1 MSCVYEEMADLMVAS
16 MSGAA
21 TGMSRDEF
29 VALFKTRF
37 PDEADFR
44 AFLAQM
50 RAHTAQLLGAMATAG
65 AANDQGQAPAGSPAN
80 RSQ

>member
-1 MSCVYEEMADLMVAS
+1 MT
-16 MSGAA
+16 GAA
-21 TGMSRDEF
+21 SGMTREEF

-50 RAHTAQLLGAMATAG
+50 RAHTAHLLAAFDASGAK
-65 AANDQGQAPAGSPAN
+65 S
-80 RSQ
+80 

>member
-1 MSCVYEEMADLMVAS
+1 MSCVHEEMADLMAAS
-16 MSGAA
+16 MTGAA
-21 TGMSRDEF
+21 SGMTREEF

-50 RAHTAQLLGAMATAG
+50 RVHTAHLLGAMAKAG
-65 AANDQGQAPAGSPAN
+65 AANDQGQAPACSPAN